1 MELILTALLIIVF
14 FAVLIL
20 GHETGHFAASKLLRL
35 EVQEFGFGLPPKI
48 FSRKWR
54 GTEYSINAI
63 PFGGFV
69 KVPALDYSNGSEFKI
84 PTWKKIVVFSSGVFM
99 NFIISWVV
107 FSIIF
112 MIGTPK
118 GVYVGGVIEDSPA
131 AQAGIVSGDKLVGF
145 DSITPLIELIE
156 SNEGNILVLE
166 VERQKEALSVE
177 VVPISDGAKAKIGVE
192 LIESGVERENFFQS
206 LWSGLSATGSFI
218 VRIIGSFASMFRSG
232 DFKGGAGPI
241 GIFSAVR
248 VAKDMGFVYFLQ
260 LMGVVSLNLM
270 IVNFFPL
277 PALDGGHILFLVI
290 EKIRRK
296 PLNQKVISRINSISY
311 ALLLLLMF
319 VVTIRDIIRL
329 F

>member
-118 GVYVGGVIEDSPA
+118 GVYVGGVIRILRRRKRALFPETNLWD
-131 AQAGIVSGDKLVGF
+131 
-145 DSITPLIELIE
+145 LI
-156 SNEGNILVLE
+156 
-166 VERQKEALSVE
+166 LS
-177 VVPISDGAKAKIGVE
+177 
-192 LIESGVERENFFQS
+192 LR
-206 LWSGLSATGSFI
+206 L
-218 VRIIGSFASMFRSG
+218 
-232 DFKGGAGPI
+232 
-241 GIFSAVR
+241 
-248 VAKDMGFVYFLQ
+248 
-260 LMGVVSLNLM
+260 LNLLSQM
-270 IVNFFPL
+270 RETF
-277 PALDGGHILFLVI
+277 LFL
-290 EKIRRK
+290 RLRDRK
-296 PLNQKVISRINSISY
+296 RP
-311 ALLLLLMF
+311 
-319 VVTIRDIIRL
+319 
-329 F
+329 